1 MEPFT
6 GAQVWKP
13 VFTEVQ
19 ARVQDA
25 GVSDWVSWQSQV
37 SPITVLTT
45 IGLLVSLGMWIFRVG
60 GRNNE
65 VERTQKSLET
75 LQVEFKD
82 LVRTRDA
89 SKEASRNERDAF
101 QMAVNAS
108 MKMMEDRNSEFRAA
122 VASAYAT
129 KKELTSLEER
139 TSKDMDRIVGRLDQI
154 SGRLELIGDNVV
166 TALGKMKG

>member
-1 MEPFT
+1 MDPFP
-6 GAQVWKP
+6 GAHVWKP

-37 SPITVLTT
+37 SPITIIAV
-45 IGLLVSLGMWIFRVG
+45 IGMIVGFGGWLWRVG
-60 GRNNE
+60 GKNRDFENVQE
-65 VERTQKSLET
+65 AVKELRK
-75 LQVEFKD
+75 EFKE
-82 LVRTRDA
+82 LVTTRDA

-108 MKMMEDRNSEFRAA
+108 MKMMEDRNSEFRAS
-122 VASAYAT
+122 VASGYAT
-129 KKELTSLEER
+129 KKELGSLEER

-154 SGRLELIGDNVV
+154 SGRLETIGDSVV